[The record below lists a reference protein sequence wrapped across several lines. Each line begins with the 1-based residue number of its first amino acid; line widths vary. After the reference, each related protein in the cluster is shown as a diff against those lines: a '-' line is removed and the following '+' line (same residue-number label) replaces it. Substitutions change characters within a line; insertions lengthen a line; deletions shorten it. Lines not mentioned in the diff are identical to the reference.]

1 MPSLAAQPAAT
12 KNLTKREVIEALGK
26 SKRTIETYI
35 KDGRLAC
42 TYING
47 RNGRQ
52 ALFDA
57 DAVAALKREID
68 TPAEKPAAPRI
79 VPAAEKP
86 AKTQPPDGAQF
97 TLADVS
103 RVVAALKLRNSPD
116 CRKRGCLPWR
126 ASGIRRARRIVRTA
140 IRTAPSWRS
149 TSAAKRAPR
158 GGLTARRW
166 RNSLSAAHARFTF
179 FALTQRTRSQAS
191 VFS

>member
-103 RVVAALKLRNSPD
+103 RVVAALAAQTPKPWLTLGEAAEFS
-116 CRKRGCLPWR
+116 GLPKAWLLAVARLGHPESAADRAYCDPHGTVVAVNVGSEAR
-126 ASGIRRARRIVRTA
+126 AS
-140 IRTAPSWRS
+140 WRFNRE
-149 TSAAKRAPR
+149 ALAKQP
-158 GGLTARRW
+158 
-166 RNSLSAAHARFTF
+166 
-179 FALTQRTRSQAS
+179 
-191 VFS
+191 